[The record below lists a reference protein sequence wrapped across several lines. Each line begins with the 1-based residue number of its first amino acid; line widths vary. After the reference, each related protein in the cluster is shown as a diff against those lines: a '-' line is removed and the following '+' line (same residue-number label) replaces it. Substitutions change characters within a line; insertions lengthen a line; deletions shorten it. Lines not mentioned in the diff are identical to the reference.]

1 MDINLIVQLIPY
13 FYKNNY
19 LTQLENSSFSTK
31 TIFVVLFYIPRPAH
45 NQVSLKVL
53 QIKVQKVDLWE
64 GAIVQIVS
72 QVRNF
77 VCNIQF
83 LVSKVDQ
90 PMAFRTGGMNSSG

>member
-1 MDINLIVQLIPY
+1 M
-13 FYKNNY
+13 
-19 LTQLENSSFSTK
+19 
-31 TIFVVLFYIPRPAH
+31 
-45 NQVSLKVL
+45 
-53 QIKVQKVDLWE
+53 QKVDLWE